1 MSYFQR
7 AFTILILSSLAFCQ
21 TSPTVGG
28 ACHLA
33 SDVQIDLCPQEDTG
47 ILRLNLDTI
56 MERIKIESFSAVKK
70 SELLNSQSFEIL
82 YKNPNLYQNEI
93 LQYISDTTK
102 LFGFRSW
109 AISSQSACDD
119 HYYNFSNKVI
129 TLYAEGKFEEKL
141 LFTLIDPG
149 VNKNLPYIRNDRNL
163 RFRQLLKSLA
173 MQKISEDLSRYIQ
186 AVLSDYVCANLVL
199 YR

>member
-1 MSYFQR
+1 MLLFRFGFVFFVMSFL
-7 AFTILILSSLAFCQ
+7 TFCQ
-21 TSPTVGG
+21 TSPTSR
-28 ACHLA
+28 CCCQLA
-33 SDVQIDLCPQEDTG
+33 ADVQIGLCPQEDTG
-47 ILRLNLDTI
+47 TLRQNIDTI
-56 MERIKIESFSAVKK
+56 MKRIEAESFSFVKEQ
-70 SELLNSQSFEIL
+70 ELLKSHSFNIL
-82 YKNPNLYQNEI
+82 YNNPKSYQNEI

-119 HYYNFSNKVI
+119 HYYDFSNKVI
-129 TLYAEGKFEEKL
+129 ALYTAGKLEEKL

-149 VNKNLPYIRNDRNL
+149 VNNNLPYIRNDRNL
-163 RFRQLLKSLA
+163 RFRQLLKSLEA
-173 MQKISEDLSRYIQ
+173 QKISEDPSRYIQ